1 MKQIKHQW
9 KILLPLLLAAM
20 LAGALF
26 SGCGT
31 PDDGE
36 RSESH
41 MQESVLETP
50 SVQEDVLPEAQPE
63 PDAPS
68 SAEEHKADAPKTE
81 EAEKESTAK
90 PSAQKPQKEPDGQKK
105 PVVQQPQKS
114 ESEKTEYTCTIS
126 ISCATILKNMD
137 LLDAGK
143 QDLVPADGWILA
155 PTKVSFSEGES
166 VFDVLRRTCKGQKIH
181 MEFEDTPLYDSAYI
195 EGIGNLYEFDCGALS
210 GWEYAV
216 NDWFPNYGCSRY
228 GLKDG
233 DVIQWLYTCDLG
245 ADIGAPVGD
254 KAA

>member
-63 PDAPS
+63 PD
-68 SAEEHKADAPKTE
+68 
-81 EAEKESTAK
+81 
-90 PSAQKPQKEPDGQKK
+90 GQKK

-137 LLDAGK
+137 LLDTGK